1 MPHFVFKTQVFL
13 DIMKT
18 IIFDWRRLWLKRVK
32 SSALMRQFRGWRQ
45 LCGSWKEG
53 LSLEKALELFAEGI
67 ELSRV
72 CSRNLEAAEQRIA
85 ILTRDDAG
93 SLSIKEVDSLP
104 AAGEGNSCG
113 LSRGT

>member
-1 MPHFVFKTQVFL
+1 MAEEGKVL
-13 DIMKT
+13 S
-18 IIFDWRRLWLKRVK
+18 FDEAISRLEAVVRELE
-32 SSALMRQFRGWRQ
+32 G
-45 LCGSWKEG
+45 GG

-113 LSRGT
+113 F

>member
-1 MPHFVFKTQVFL
+1 MAEEGKVL
-13 DIMKT
+13 S
-18 IIFDWRRLWLKRVK
+18 FDEAISRLEAVVRELE
-32 SSALMRQFRGWRQ
+32 G
-45 LCGSWKEG
+45 GG

>member
-1 MPHFVFKTQVFL
+1 MAEEGKVPSFEEA
-13 DIMKT
+13 IS
-18 IIFDWRRLWLKRVK
+18 RLEAVVRELE
-32 SSALMRQFRGWRQ
+32 G
-45 LCGSWKEG
+45 GG

-93 SLSIKEVDSLP
+93 SLSLKDIDTMP

-113 LSRGT
+113 V

>member
-1 MPHFVFKTQVFL
+1 MAEEGKVL
-13 DIMKT
+13 S
-18 IIFDWRRLWLKRVK
+18 FDEAISRLEAVVRELE
-32 SSALMRQFRGWRQ
+32 G
-45 LCGSWKEG
+45 GG

-85 ILTRDDAG
+85 ILTRDDTG

-113 LSRGT
+113 F

>member
-1 MPHFVFKTQVFL
+1 MAEEGKVL
-13 DIMKT
+13 S
-18 IIFDWRRLWLKRVK
+18 FDEAISRLEAVVRELE
-32 SSALMRQFRGWRQ
+32 G
-45 LCGSWKEG
+45 GG

-113 LSRGT
+113 L